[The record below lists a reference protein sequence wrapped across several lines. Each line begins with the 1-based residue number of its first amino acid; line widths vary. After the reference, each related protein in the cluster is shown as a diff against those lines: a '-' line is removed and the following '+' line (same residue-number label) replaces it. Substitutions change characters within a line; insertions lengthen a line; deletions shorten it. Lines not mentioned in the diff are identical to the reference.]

1 MKKLIAAIVAV
12 VGLVGLTGCEQYVA
26 KKFGG
31 TAELKIPEG
40 SRLVSVTWKLDNIWY
55 LVYFEETNTCYFN
68 ESTNMG
74 VLEGSVVIKNC
85 NPLTVQKD

>member
-12 VGLVGLTGCEQYVA
+12 VGLVGLTGCDQYVT
-26 KKFGG
+26 KRFGG
-31 TAELKIPEG
+31 TTELKIPEG

>member
-40 SRLVSVTWKLDNIWY
+40 SQLVNVTWKQESIWY
-55 LVYFEETNTCYFN
+55 LVYFENTNTCHFN
-68 ESTNMG
+68 ESSSVG
-74 VLEGSVVIKNC
+74 VLEGTVVIKDC
-85 NPLTVQKD
+85 NPIR